1 MFHKKMS
8 SYFQGESNIRSEVTL
23 GFSPGTSSLILFSYC
38 CLLFSPKRIPQKA
51 SFKTHVLQNWFYKRI
66 QDIIPA
72 ISGSSGDY
80 HLKHKPFY
88 TASWQVQSIKTRNRW
103 SQLFSLL
110 KLSILWISSILSSVI
125 NCWYCAVVL
134 STLLYGAE
142 TRTINQLQVKKAHA
156 YMMCHL
162 REIMNIIQTEWF
174 WRMLAFHL
182 WLIF

>member
-23 GFSPGTSSLILFSYC
+23 GFSPGTSSLANTFFL
-38 CLLFSPKRIPQKA
+38 LLFAFFTQEDPSKSVIQN
-51 SFKTHVLQNWFYKRI
+51 SVLQNWFYKRI

-88 TASWQVQSIKTRNRW
+88 TASWPVQSIKTRNRW
-103 SQLFSLL
+103 SQLFFLL

-142 TRTINQLQVKKAHA
+142 TWTINQLQVKKVHA

-162 REIMNIIQTEWF
+162 RDIMNII
-174 WRMLAFHL
+174 
-182 WLIF
+182 